1 MKKNLGIDI
10 GDGTI
15 KFVFD
20 DNFLVIDTPEN
31 AVNNGSLITFEAMS
45 DLLKETV
52 KHNNIREKKV
62 SLIIP
67 DEDVFLN
74 RLNMPYMNTK
84 QLEVN
89 LPYEFKEL
97 VGNNKDDYIYDYSII
112 SCDEKNGIELLGA
125 AVRKDLIAKYSEM
138 FDKAGLKL
146 VKAMPRQMAI
156 TNILLSKG
164 LTSDIA
170 LLDIGYNH
178 VRVDIYKD
186 GFYNASRT
194 LENGVLDMAKIASE
208 ILFCDK
214 YTAFKYLKSN
224 KMDVLSNEKMQE
236 FYDDCAVR
244 IARAINYYTYE
255 NRDNKL
261 DTLYIYGGGSHYT
274 NFVKAIINASP
285 IKCKLISDL
294 LNDNDLLDVLDAYG
308 LNKE

>member
-1 MKKNLGIDI
+1 MKKFLGIDI
-10 GDGTI
+10 GDGAI

-20 DNFLVIDTPEN
+20 DNFLVVDTPEN
-31 AVNNGSLITFEAMS
+31 AVNNGSLVTFEAMS
-45 DLLKETV
+45 DLIKETV
-52 KHNNIREKKV
+52 KQHGIREKKV

-67 DEDVFLN
+67 DEDVFLA
-74 RLNMPYMNTK
+74 RLNMPYMTTK

-89 LPYEFKEL
+89 LPYEFKEV
-97 VGNNKDDYIYDYSII
+97 VGNNKDAYIYDYSVI
-112 SCDEKNGIELLGA
+112 SINEKDGIELLGA
-125 AVRKDLIAKYSEM
+125 AVSKGLIAKYEEI

-156 TNILLSKG
+156 TNILLANG
-164 LTSDIA
+164 LTNDVA

-178 VRVDIYKD
+178 IRVDIYKD

-214 YTAFKYLKSN
+214 YTALKYLKTN
-224 KMDVLSNEKMQE
+224 KDDILNNEKMLE
-236 FYDDCAVR
+236 FYDDCAVK

-255 NRDNKL
+255 NRNNKL
-261 DTLYIYGGGSHYT
+261 DTLYVYGGGSHYT
-274 NFVKAIINASP
+274 SFVKAVANASP
-285 IKCKLISDL
+285 IKCELVSKL
-294 LNDNDLLDVLDAYG
+294 LNDDDLLDVLDAYG